1 MSGGFPRTSS
11 FKSSKIQAPSTRETP
26 SSNCQAGPCRLPVGE
41 TADKL
46 SALRACGLPGFMA
59 PMGIQF
65 WRSGLPMNRPKIWGG
80 QRWERIQKQSLS
92 CPNLW
97 VCLFGSWSQC
107 AIRNQEHPITNGL
120 SGARGATRPTH
131 ARFFDAAMIKIN
143 FCLKKLLTCSKCY
156 SNTVTHNT
164 VMLPFTVQIEDG
176 LPVSDQIVQSVRK
189 AMLTGQLRT
198 GDEFPSVRTL
208 SQELRISP
216 TTAHKVVA
224 TLKDS
229 G

>member
-59 PMGIQF
+59 PRCIQF
-65 WRSGLPMNRPKIWGG
+65 WGSGLLMNRPKIWGG

-97 VCLFGSWSQC
+97 VLIIGFMAGEQVQKEQG
-107 AIRNQEHPITNGL
+107 AFHEPALEIRKPKPRN
-120 SGARGATRPTH
+120 
-131 ARFFDAAMIKIN
+131 
-143 FCLKKLLTCSKCY
+143 
-156 SNTVTHNT
+156 
-164 VMLPFTVQIEDG
+164 
-176 LPVSDQIVQSVRK
+176 
-189 AMLTGQLRT
+189 
-198 GDEFPSVRTL
+198 
-208 SQELRISP
+208 
-216 TTAHKVVA
+216 
-224 TLKDS
+224 
-229 G
+229 